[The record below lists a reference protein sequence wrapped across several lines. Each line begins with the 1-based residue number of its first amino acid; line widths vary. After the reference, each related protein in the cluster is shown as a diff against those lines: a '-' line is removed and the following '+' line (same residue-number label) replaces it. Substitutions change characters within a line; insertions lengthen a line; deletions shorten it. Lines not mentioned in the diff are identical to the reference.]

1 MATDIR
7 DKTVG
12 QIVKELP
19 QRVVAMVSKL
29 VGVKGVILA
38 LATWMT
44 YQGQLETWGFVLI
57 ALFVVVGREIFK
69 YISDLRR

>member
-1 MATDIR
+1 MATDVS

-12 QIVKELP
+12 QIIKELP
-19 QRVVAMVSKL
+19 QRVASMVSKL

-44 YQGQLETWGFVLI
+44 HSGQLETWGFVLI

-69 YISDLRR
+69 YIKDIRR